1 MIESSDYTS
10 TLPSSPC
17 IGCKRKNCTVSVFY
31 GKSCEFAIYHDYSD
45 VVRGYEPYKP
55 RPYVKKQKNKKRV
68 YRRGK
73 F

>member
-1 MIESSDYTS
+1 MIESSNYTS

-17 IGCKRKNCTVSVFY
+17 IGCKRKNCTQSVFY
-31 GKSCEFAIYHDYSD
+31 GKSCEFAVYHDYSIAS
-45 VVRGYEPYKP
+45 GYEPYKP
-55 RPYVKKQKNKKRV
+55 LPYIKKHKHKKKA